1 VKRLLMSLV
10 LLELGCAHPAV
21 PPAWELPPPPPT
33 EAAITQPGALSRFSL
48 ETGLTGIAL
57 RDKRI
62 PHLVL
67 GVTVRRGAAI
77 EPLEQAGLAGFTAEL
92 MERGAGERDALALA
106 EKVDGLGAS
115 LAISSDWDST
125 TVTVSGLSRDVDA
138 LFEILAD
145 VVLRPRFESAEADKA
160 RAESL
165 AALEQAKDDPRTL
178 VGWHAAR
185 AVFEGHRYGIPLV
198 GNPETVARLD
208 AARARAFHEALFV
221 ASNAIVFAAG
231 DFEPADLE
239 RRVRSA
245 FGDWEAGVVPPPVSP
260 PTLPAPG
267 ARRIVVVDK
276 PDLGQARIIVS
287 HGGLRRADPRRT
299 PAGLMNGVLGG
310 SGFSSRLMKRVRAE
324 EGLTYGISSGFGL
337 RRRTGPFLVSTF
349 TKVPTTRKALDLV
362 LAEIERMKTAPP
374 DGAELADAKSLQVGS
389 FALGLE
395 TSGRVVRSLVSLD
408 VYGLPKD
415 TLDTFRQRVRN
426 VTAGTVEEM
435 AVELLDPERAAIVVL
450 GPAGALVPQLEDLGP
465 VEVVQP

>member
-1 VKRLLMSLV
+1 MKRLLMSLV

>member
-1 VKRLLMSLV
+1 
-10 LLELGCAHPAV
+10 
-21 PPAWELPPPPPT
+21 
-33 EAAITQPGALSRFSL
+33 
-48 ETGLTGIAL
+48 
-57 RDKRI
+57 
-62 PHLVL
+62 
-67 GVTVRRGAAI
+67 
-77 EPLEQAGLAGFTAEL
+77 
-92 MERGAGERDALALA
+92 
-106 EKVDGLGAS
+106 
-115 LAISSDWDST
+115 
-125 TVTVSGLSRDVDA
+125 VS
-138 LFEILAD
+138 
-145 VVLRPRFESAEADKA
+145 
-160 RAESL
+160 
-165 AALEQAKDDPRTL
+165 
-178 VGWHAAR
+178 WHAAR

-198 GNPETVARLD
+198 GNAETVATLD
-208 AARARAFHEALFV
+208 AGRARSFHEALFV

-239 RRVRSA
+239 RRVRLA
-245 FGDWEAGVVPPPVSP
+245 FGDWAAGVVPPPVAP

-299 PAGLMNGVLGG
+299 SAGLMNGVLGG

-337 RRRTGPFLVSTF
+337 RRRTGPFIVSTF

-408 VYGLPKD
+408 VYGLPED
-415 TLDTFRQRVRN
+415 TLDTFRQRVRG

-435 AVELLDPERAAIVVL
+435 AVELLHPERAAIVVL
-450 GPAGALVPQLEDLGP
+450 GPAAALVPQLEDLGP
-465 VEVVQP
+465 VQVVQP

>member
-1 VKRLLMSLV
+1 MSLV